1 MIIETD
7 SQKDIS
13 EIKED
18 IEFKTD
24 KDKYYILSRN
34 ENSSFRLTQDK
45 INQFRSVST
54 LFPSLFFIIAML
66 IMGISMMRLLKKQ
79 RYQIGTLQALGFKQG
94 RLIRHY
100 LIYGVFVSLPASIL
114 GYFLG
119 ERFFPTY
126 IYKSLYM
133 YDIPNL
139 TGSQPLINISVI
151 GICCLISVLAV
162 YIALKISLNSNI
174 VENLKKDE
182 GKKTKSYGFEKLK
195 LWDKL
200 SFSTKWILL
209 HSRKNFI
216 RTITVIFAVCGCM
229 TLMLTARSPAGGAPC

>member
-1 MIIETD
+1 MYIFLETADNFYPTASSSGTDFYLMIKCVDLSDKIYNQLIIKTD

-100 LIYGVFVSLPASIL
+100 LIYGV
-114 GYFLG
+114 
-119 ERFFPTY
+119 
-126 IYKSLYM
+126 
-133 YDIPNL
+133 
-139 TGSQPLINISVI
+139 
-151 GICCLISVLAV
+151 
-162 YIALKISLNSNI
+162 
-174 VENLKKDE
+174 
-182 GKKTKSYGFEKLK
+182 
-195 LWDKL
+195 
-200 SFSTKWILL
+200 
-209 HSRKNFI
+209 
-216 RTITVIFAVCGCM
+216 
-229 TLMLTARSPAGGAPC
+229 